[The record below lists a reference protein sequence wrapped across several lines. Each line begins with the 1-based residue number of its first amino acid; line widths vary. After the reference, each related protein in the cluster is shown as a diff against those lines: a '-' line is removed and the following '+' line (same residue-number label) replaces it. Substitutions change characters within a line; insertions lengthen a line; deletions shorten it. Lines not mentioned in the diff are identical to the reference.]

1 MIVRELLTRLGFDA
15 DNDGARR
22 HERALMNVRRA
33 AVITSAAVAAV
44 GGAMLVMVRE
54 TAAAGDQLAKTS
66 AKLGIATDALQELRF
81 AAERSGVA
89 SGTLDMA
96 LQRMTRRLSE
106 AGKGGGEALNAIKEL
121 GLNASELAAMAPED
135 AVNRIS
141 DALAGVPN
149 QADRVRLAFKFFDSE
164 GVALVNMMQDGS
176 EGVNRLR
183 EEFRALGGGIS
194 ADGAK
199 NAEEFTDAMGDM
211 RLVIRN
217 LRYAVGQQLMPAITD
232 IVVVFTEWYKI
243 NGEII
248 RQNLGR
254 AVDALSA
261 IFGTLWRVLG
271 GVLGIVDDVAQ
282 SMGGWET
289 VMRLIVA
296 ALSAMTANALVV
308 GLTTLGSAVISAGG
322 AAVFL
327 GAMLKKIPGILA
339 LMAFAAVLEDLWAW
353 VNGSESAIGKLLGT
367 WEDFRDKWREILK
380 SLGIPDGIADGVG
393 ALAAVFGLLLGYRT
407 TMMLFGVA
415 ATGMGAGLTAL
426 ATGLTALAASAAVKG
441 VGILARVAGIA
452 SSTAGLAAIAM
463 FTPTAVGDGTLP
475 TDPDALKRLNDSLDV
490 ARPGFEPLGSGGAS
504 PNVNTNITMQL
515 PPGTPQSQA
524 DFVQQEVAPI
534 VRREI
539 SNAVDQS
546 LRNYQGGE

>member
-22 HERALMNVRRA
+22 HERALLNVRRA

-66 AKLGIATDALQELRF
+66 DKLGIATDALQELRY

-106 AGKGGGEALNAIKEL
+106 AGQGGGEALNAIKEL

-176 EGVNRLR
+176 GAINQMRDD
-183 EEFRALGGGIS
+183 FRALGGGIS

-211 RLVIRN
+211 QLVIRN

-232 IVVVFTEWYKI
+232 IVVGFTEWYKA

-248 RQNLGR
+248 RQNLAR
-254 AVDALSA
+254 TVDALSA

-271 GVLGIVDDVAQ
+271 GVLGVVDDVAQ

-289 VMRLIVA
+289 VMRLIIA
-296 ALSAMTANALVV
+296 ALVAMTANALIS
-308 GLTTLGSAVISAGG
+308 GLVSLGSAVTAAGG
-322 AAVFL
+322 AAIFL
-327 GAMLKKIPGILA
+327 RAMLKKIPGILA

-367 WEDFRDKWREILK
+367 WEDFRDKWRAILK
-380 SLGIPDGIADGVG
+380 TLGIPEGVADGVG
-393 ALAAVFGLLLGYRT
+393 ALAAGFAVLLGYRA
-407 TMMLFGVA
+407 TMLLFGVA

-426 ATGLTALAASAAVKG
+426 AAGLTALAGSAAVKG
-441 VGILARVAGIA
+441 VGILARVAGVA
-452 SSTAGLAAIAM
+452 TSTAGLAVMASV
-463 FTPTAVGDGTLP
+463 TPTALGVGTLP
-475 TDPDALKRLNDSLDV
+475 TDPESLNRLNESLNM
-490 ARPGFEPLGSGGAS
+490 ARPGYEPLASGGAA
-504 PNVNTNITMQL
+504 PNVNTTITMQL

-524 DFVQQEVAPI
+524 DFVQQEVVPI

-539 SNAVDQS
+539 GNAVDRS
-546 LRNYQGGE
+546 IRNYQGGE